1 LALSCPYPPWLT
13 GFLIGFHTAK
23 LCHPNL
29 QANLLS
35 ALTATNGR
43 KKDDLRTVG
52 ERSGPAALELDG
64 NTVNEGRNV
73 AVDLALRIVNPR
85 PKRRVTGNQSLHGLA
100 HHRSLGKLEL
110 YGIFRDFLSKR
121 KI

>member
-1 LALSCPYPPWLT
+1 LVFIMLE
-13 GFLIGFHTAK
+13 

-29 QANLLS
+29 QEDLLS
-35 ALTATNGR
+35 DSSATNGR
-43 KKDDLRTVG
+43 KKNYLCPFG
-52 ERSGPAALELDG
+52 EWGGPAAPELNG
-64 NTVNEGRNV
+64 NTVHEGGNV
-73 AVDLALRIVNPR
+73 AVDLALRIVKPR

-110 YGIFRDFLSKR
+110 YGIFRDFLPKR